1 MRGELPQAPK
11 VLSPPKGPSIDLRK
25 GSVRLVEPKKLRQL
39 GCHRR
44 SSDDAALLT
53 LGAWLAEPT
62 VF

>member
-1 MRGELPQAPK
+1 MRGELPQSPK

-25 GSVRLVEPKKLRQL
+25 GSVRLVEPKKLR
-39 GCHRR
+39 HRR